1 MKTRTKPLH
10 LFNYN
15 RFKEPAVKVNENY
28 MQWELFTKKA
38 VLRLV
43 EFDEREI
50 FTFGYEIPLGE
61 VQTEQ
66 KTIDLV
72 AYDNNMNL
80 YIIELKLK
88 LGSGTANSAAL
99 QVNTYA
105 KELIKNAPKI
115 NEAFQEELGKDW
127 LIKEP
132 FQKIVLAPKEFFQS

>member
-1 MKTRTKPLH
+1 
-10 LFNYN
+10 
-15 RFKEPAVKVNENY
+15 

-115 NEAFQEELGKDW
+115 NEAFQEELGKD
-127 LIKEP
+127 
-132 FQKIVLAPKEFFQS
+132 